1 MCVDQLLEVARCR
14 LCRFPTIVDGRGRL
28 TVAEFAA
35 MPFTARR
42 AFFISEVPPGETRG
56 GHAQRTCVELLL
68 PIKGSVVVAV
78 DDGTRTQ
85 DILLQ
90 DPTVGLVIAPR
101 VWCVLSRFS
110 EGTVLAVF
118 ARPTRFATMQN
129 SWRSLPPVDARH
141 LR

>member
-14 LCRFPTIVDGRGRL
+14 LCHFPAIVDGRGRL

-35 MPFTARR
+35 MPFPVRR

-56 GHAQRTCVELLL
+56 GHAQRTCAELLL
-68 PIKGSVVVAV
+68 PIAGSVIVTV

-90 DPTVGLVIAPR
+90 DPNVGLVIAPM
-101 VWCVLSRFS
+101 VWCLLSRFS
-110 EGTVLAVF
+110 KGAALAVF
-118 ARPTRFATMQN
+118 ASHPQDEADKIRDYAEFLAMASP
-129 SWRSLPPVDARH
+129 D
-141 LR
+141 